1 MDLPK
6 PYPRALKC
14 GTRQGAMLDPSK
26 TIVIA
31 NPMARHGF
39 IGEHW
44 SELSARVRELLGPV
58 ELQLTQT
65 RGDGL
70 GMAKK
75 AIAAGARTLISF
87 GGDGTHSE
95 VVDGIMQSGLSDQV
109 SLGILHAGTG
119 GDFRRMIP
127 GAQELD
133 SACAVIR
140 DKPGVPID
148 IGWVQYVDDDGKT
161 AGRFFLNITSM
172 GMGGLVDR
180 FVAASTS
187 KSSGK
192 AKYFKAVLRAQ
203 MKYKPAVIRLR
214 IDGKDEGEH
223 EISNVCVC
231 NGRWAG
237 GSMMFAPEARVADG
251 MFDVILIRA
260 TSTLR
265 GLPVMAG
272 LYKGT
277 HVRSPIVR
285 TYRGRH
291 VEVDMVANTAWMD
304 VDGEAPG
311 IGPAE
316 FRLHDRA
323 LRVIGI
329 GEQFL

>member
-1 MDLPK
+1 VF
-6 PYPRALKC
+6 
-14 GTRQGAMLDPSK
+14 DPTK

-44 SELSARVRELLGPV
+44 TELSARVRDALGPV
-58 ELQLTQT
+58 EMQLTAS

-70 GMAKK
+70 RIGKE
-75 AIAAGARTLISF
+75 AIANGARTVVSF

-95 VVDGIMQSGLSDQV
+95 VVDGIMQSGLNHEV

-127 GAQELD
+127 GAEELE

-140 DKPGVPID
+140 NGRAVPID
-148 IGWVQYVDDDGKT
+148 IGWVSYVDDDGQS

-180 FVAASTS
+180 FVAASKS

-192 AKYFKAVLRAQ
+192 AKYFKAVLRAN
-203 MKYKPAVIRLR
+203 MRYEPARIRMR

-223 EISNVCVC
+223 DISNVCVC

-237 GSMMFAPEARVADG
+237 GGMMFAPEARLADG

-265 GLPVMAG
+265 GLPVMAA

-277 HVRSPIVR
+277 HIRSPIVG

-291 VEVDMVANTAWMD
+291 VEVEMIANTAWMD
-304 VDGEAPG
+304 IDGEAPG
-311 IGPAE
+311 VGPAE
-316 FRLHDRA
+316 FRIHDRA

-329 GEQFL
+329 GDEFL

>member
-1 MDLPK
+1 MF
-6 PYPRALKC
+6 
-14 GTRQGAMLDPSK
+14 DPSK
-26 TIVIA
+26 TLVIA

-39 IGEHW
+39 VGANW
-44 SELSARVRELLGPV
+44 SGLSARIREALGPV
-58 ELQLTQT
+58 ELELTES
-65 RGDGL
+65 RGDGVRI
-70 GMAKK
+70 GRD
-75 AIAAGARTLISF
+75 AIARGVRTIVSF

-95 VVDGIMQSGLSDQV
+95 IVDAIMQSGANKELT
-109 SLGILHAGTG
+109 LGILHAGTG

-127 GAQELD
+127 GAEEIE
-133 SACAVIR
+133 SGCAAIR
-140 DKPGVPID
+140 EKPAVPID
-148 IGWVQYVDDDGKT
+148 IGWVQYVHDEGHT
-161 AGRFFLNITSM
+161 ESRFFLNITSM

-180 FVAASTS
+180 FVAASPS

-203 MKYKPAVIRLR
+203 MKYKPARIRMR
-214 IDGKDEGEH
+214 IDGKEEGEH
-223 EISNVCVC
+223 EISNLCVC

-237 GSMMFAPEARVADG
+237 GGMMFAPEAHVADG
-251 MFDVILIRA
+251 MFDVILLRA

-277 HVRSPIVR
+277 HVRSPIVS

-291 VEVDMVANTAWMD
+291 IEVEMLENTAWMD
-304 VDGEAPG
+304 IDGEAPG

-316 FRLHDRA
+316 FRIHAGA

-329 GEQFL
+329 APEFL

>member
-1 MDLPK
+1 MF
-6 PYPRALKC
+6 
-14 GTRQGAMLDPSK
+14 DPSK
-26 TIVIA
+26 TLVIA

-39 IGEHW
+39 VGDNW
-44 SELSARVRELLGPV
+44 PDLSARIVEQLGPV
-58 ELQLTQT
+58 NLQLTKS

-70 GMAKK
+70 RIGKQ
-75 AIAAGARTLISF
+75 AIADGARTIISF

-95 VVDGIMQSGLSDQV
+95 VVDGIMQSGLNKEV
-109 SLGILHAGTG
+109 ALGVLHAGTG

-127 GAQELD
+127 GAEELE
-133 SACAVIR
+133 SGCAAIR
-140 DKPGVPID
+140 DGQPVPID
-148 IGWVQYVDDDGKT
+148 IGWVQYVHDDGHRE
-161 AGRFFLNITSM
+161 GRFFLNITSM

-180 FVAASTS
+180 FVAASES

-203 MKYKPAVIRLR
+203 MKYKPAQIQLR
-214 IDGKDEGEH
+214 IDGKDEGRH
-223 EISNVCVC
+223 EISNICVC

-237 GSMMFAPEARVADG
+237 GGMMFAPEARVADG
-251 MFDVILIRA
+251 MFDVVLIRA

-277 HVRSPIVR
+277 HIRSPIVS

-291 VEVDMVANTAWMD
+291 IEVEILANTAWMD
-304 VDGEAPG
+304 IDGEAPG
-311 IGPAE
+311 VGPAE
-316 FRLHDRA
+316 FRIHDQA

-329 GEQFL
+329 GPEFV

>member
-1 MDLPK
+1 MF
-6 PYPRALKC
+6 
-14 GTRQGAMLDPSK
+14 DPSK
-26 TIVIA
+26 TLVIA

-39 IGEHW
+39 VGDNW
-44 SELSARVRELLGPV
+44 PDLSARIVEQLGPV
-58 ELQLTQT
+58 NLQLTES

-70 GMAKK
+70 RIGKQ
-75 AIAAGARTLISF
+75 AIADGARTIISF

-95 VVDGIMQSGLSDQV
+95 VVDGIMQSGLNKEV
-109 SLGILHAGTG
+109 ALGVLHAGTG

-127 GAQELD
+127 GADELE
-133 SACAVIR
+133 SGCAAIR
-140 DKPGVPID
+140 DGQPVPID
-148 IGWVQYVDDDGKT
+148 IGWVQYVHDDGHRE
-161 AGRFFLNITSM
+161 GRFFLNITSM

-180 FVAASTS
+180 LVAASKS

-203 MKYKPAVIRLR
+203 MKYKPAQIQLR
-214 IDGKDEGEH
+214 IDGKDEGRH
-223 EISNVCVC
+223 EISNICVC

-237 GSMMFAPEARVADG
+237 GGMMFAPEARVADG
-251 MFDVILIRA
+251 MFDVVLIRA

-277 HVRSPIVR
+277 HIRSPIVS

-291 VEVDMVANTAWMD
+291 IEVEILANTAWMD
-304 VDGEAPG
+304 IDGEAPG
-311 IGPAE
+311 VGPAE
-316 FRLHDRA
+316 FRIHDQA

-329 GEQFL
+329 GPEFV

>member
-1 MDLPK
+1 
-6 PYPRALKC
+6 
-14 GTRQGAMLDPSK
+14 MLDPSK

>member
-1 MDLPK
+1 MF
-6 PYPRALKC
+6 
-14 GTRQGAMLDPSK
+14 DPSK
-26 TIVIA
+26 TLVIA

-39 IGEHW
+39 VGANW
-44 SELSARVRELLGPV
+44 SGLSARIREALGPV
-58 ELQLTQT
+58 ELELTES
-65 RGDGL
+65 RGDGVRI
-70 GMAKK
+70 GRD
-75 AIAAGARTLISF
+75 AIARGVRTIVSF

-95 VVDGIMQSGLSDQV
+95 IVDAIMQSGANKELT
-109 SLGILHAGTG
+109 LGILHAGTG

-127 GAQELD
+127 GAEEIE
-133 SACAVIR
+133 SGCAAIR
-140 DKPGVPID
+140 EKPAVPID
-148 IGWVQYVDDDGKT
+148 IGWVQYVHDEGHT
-161 AGRFFLNITSM
+161 ESRFFLNITSM

-180 FVAASTS
+180 FVAASPS

-203 MKYKPAVIRLR
+203 MKYKPARIRMR
-214 IDGKDEGEH
+214 IDSKDEGEH
-223 EISNVCVC
+223 EISNLCVC

-237 GSMMFAPEARVADG
+237 GGMMFAPEAHVADG
-251 MFDVILIRA
+251 MFDVILLRA

-277 HVRSPIVR
+277 HVRSPIVS

-291 VEVDMVANTAWMD
+291 IEVEMLENTAWMD
-304 VDGEAPG
+304 IDGEAPG

-316 FRLHDRA
+316 FRIHAGA

-329 GEQFL
+329 APEFL

>member
-1 MDLPK
+1 MF
-6 PYPRALKC
+6 
-14 GTRQGAMLDPSK
+14 DPSK
-26 TIVIA
+26 AFVIA

-39 IGEHW
+39 VGKNW
-44 SELSARVRELLGPV
+44 PELSARIREALGSV
-58 ELQLTQT
+58 ELQLTES

-70 GMAKK
+70 RIGKQ
-75 AIAAGARTLISF
+75 AIANGARTIVSF

-95 VVDGIMQSGLSDQV
+95 VVDGIMQSGV
-109 SLGILHAGTG
+109 NKEVTLGVLHAGTG

-127 GAQELD
+127 GAEELE

-140 DKPGVPID
+140 DKPAVPID
-148 IGWVQYVDDDGKT
+148 VGWVQYVHDEGHSE
-161 AGRFFLNITSM
+161 GRFFLNIASM

-180 FVAASTS
+180 FVAESKS

-203 MKYKPAVIRLR
+203 MKYKPAGIRLR

-223 EISNVCVC
+223 DISNVCVC

-237 GSMMFAPEARVADG
+237 GGMMFAPEARVADG
-251 MFDVILIRA
+251 MFDVILLRA

-277 HVRSPIVR
+277 HVRSPIVS
-285 TYRGRH
+285 TYRGKR
-291 VEVDMVANTAWMD
+291 VEVEMLANTAWMD
-304 VDGEAPG
+304 IDGEAPG
-311 IGPAE
+311 VGPAE
-316 FRLHDRA
+316 FRIHEGA

-329 GEQFL
+329 GPEFL

>member
-1 MDLPK
+1 MF
-6 PYPRALKC
+6 
-14 GTRQGAMLDPSK
+14 DPSK
-26 TIVIA
+26 TLVIA

-39 IGEHW
+39 VGDNW
-44 SELSARVRELLGPV
+44 LALSARIVEVLGPV
-58 ELQLTQT
+58 NLQLTES

-70 GMAKK
+70 RIGKQAV
-75 AIAAGARTLISF
+75 ADGARTIISF

-95 VVDGIMQSGLSDQV
+95 VVDGIMQSGLNQEV
-109 SLGILHAGTG
+109 TLGVLHAGTG

-127 GAQELD
+127 GAEELETG
-133 SACAVIR
+133 CAVIR
-140 DKPGVPID
+140 DAPAVPID
-148 IGWVQYVDDDGKT
+148 IGWVQYQHDEGHRE
-161 AGRFFLNITSM
+161 GRFFLNITSM

-180 FVAASTS
+180 LVGASKS

-203 MKYKPAVIRLR
+203 MKYKPARIGLR

-237 GSMMFAPEARVADG
+237 GGMMFAPEARVADG
-251 MFDVILIRA
+251 MFDVVLIRA

-277 HVRSPIVR
+277 HIRSPIVS

-291 VEVDMVANTAWMD
+291 IEVEMLANTAWMD
-304 VDGEAPG
+304 IDGEAPG
-311 IGPAE
+311 IGPAD
-316 FRLHDRA
+316 FRIHDHA

-329 GEQFL
+329 GQDFV

>member
-1 MDLPK
+1 MF
-6 PYPRALKC
+6 
-14 GTRQGAMLDPSK
+14 DPVK

-39 IGEHW
+39 VGDNW
-44 SELSARVRELLGPV
+44 PALSARIRDALGPV
-58 ELQLTQT
+58 DMQLTQS

-70 GMAKK
+70 RIGKEAV
-75 AIAAGARTLISF
+75 ARGARTVISF

-95 VVDGIMQSGLSDQV
+95 IVDAIMRSELNREV
-109 SLGILHAGTG
+109 TLGILNAGTG

-127 GAQELD
+127 GAEELE
-133 SACAVIR
+133 SACEVIR
-140 DKPGVPID
+140 SKPAVPID
-148 IGWVQYVDDDGKT
+148 IGWVQYVSDEGHT
-161 AGRFFLNITSM
+161 EGRFFLNITSM

-180 FVAASTS
+180 HVAASKS

-192 AKYFKAVLRAQ
+192 AKYFKAVLRANMQ
-203 MKYKPAVIRLR
+203 YKPARIRLL

-223 EISNVCVC
+223 HISNICVC

-237 GSMMFAPEARVADG
+237 GSMMFAPEARLADG
-251 MFDVILIRA
+251 MFDVVLIRA

-272 LYKGT
+272 LYRGT
-277 HVRSPIVR
+277 HVRSPLVS

-291 VEVDMVANTAWMD
+291 IEVQMLENTAWMD

-311 IGPAE
+311 VGPAE
-316 FRLHDRA
+316 FRLHERA

-329 GEQFL
+329 GAEFI